1 MSLASTLRKAAY
13 AAPLAFALAA
23 ANANAAQTIELDTVD
38 LSKPLPSHSCF
49 VTNDKGTA
57 FEKLTKAMNAR
68 SQTIVAT
75 ADRVFPTGKAAQLF
89 TSARDGSDG
98 YDIKLN
104 TPKDRMKDTD
114 QACFSTI
121 TGVDIYNVY
130 NQSSVPAKVN
140 KGEVGVGLTNSGAKG
155 TKVLMAGVMDGK
167 LLHIVTYNPADGHG
181 AVTLAN
187 MSGNLAGPA
196 SYVGDLAYSKK
207 ARDLLGIDQSLA
219 MAPRQP

>member
-75 ADRVFPTGKAAQLF
+75 ADRVFPTGKAAEIF

-98 YDIKLN
+98 YDIRLN

-114 QACFSTI
+114 QACFMAI
-121 TGVDIYNVY
+121 KGIDIYNVY
-130 NQSSVPAKVN
+130 TQNAVPERVN
-140 KGEVGVGLTNSGAKG
+140 RGELGIGLTNSLKAG
-155 TKVLMAGVMDGK
+155 TKVLMVGIADDRAMLV
-167 LLHIVTYNPADGHG
+167 VTYNPEKGHG
-181 AVTLAN
+181 AVTIAN
-187 MSGNLAGPA
+187 GNGNQAGAA
-196 SYVGDLAYSKK
+196 SYMKDVAYSKK
-207 ARDLLGIDQSLA
+207 AREFLGIDQALA
-219 MAPRQP
+219 LAPR